1 MNITSFFSLSN
12 NNKIILS
19 LSSNMDIKTN
29 NFLTTSNDRRQIR
42 YGLAKKM
49 MNENFLKWI
58 NQKNNLNLIKQ
69 LIEECKKP
77 LISLVCNN

>member
-1 MNITSFFSLSN
+1 
-12 NNKIILS
+12 
-19 LSSNMDIKTN
+19 MDIKTN
-29 NFLTTSNDRRQIR
+29 NYLTTSNDRRQIR

-69 LIEECKKP
+69 LIEDCKKP
-77 LISLVCNN
+77 LISLVSIDLISQLQVLFS